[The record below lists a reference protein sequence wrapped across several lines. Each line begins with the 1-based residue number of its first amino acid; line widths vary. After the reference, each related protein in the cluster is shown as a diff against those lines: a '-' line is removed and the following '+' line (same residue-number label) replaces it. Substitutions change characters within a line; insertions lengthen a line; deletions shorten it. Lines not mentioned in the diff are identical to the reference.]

1 MENIYKASKT
11 LFSTLLKEIEGDFF
25 FSQLYYSIS
34 QYLSLLPIFKKRKKQ

>member
-11 LFSTLLKEIEGDFF
+11 LFSTLLKIEGDFF

-34 QYLSLLPIFKKRKKQ
+34 QYLSLLPVFKKRKKQ